1 MVFFCPHAAVS
12 FQPGNMFILKKE
24 GEAVSS
30 VTIKRWLLKPFVFF
44 SIIFV
49 LKSLLA
55 WGVIFEDLQFWKSVL
70 TEIPFVWALFFLIER
85 FASKRKLGYYMTV
98 NLLVTAI
105 FFAAIMYFK
114 YYGVIVTYH
123 AAEQVNQVTAVRNS
137 VFSLMDP
144 YYLLIFTDIIV
155 LGFYFFINKNGRNY
169 KKDKINRH
177 NGRMLHVVLFAV
189 SLGLCLFNILPNKAS
204 MNEIKKA
211 QEMGILNYEA
221 YTIFAQDKPELV
233 NASEITQDTINQL
246 KGIDPSAVSP
256 YAGAA
261 KGKNLII
268 IQLESFQNF
277 LLGLKVDGQE
287 ITPNL
292 NRLMED
298 SLYFNNFYQMVGQGN
313 TSDAEFVVNS
323 SFYIPPQGAATMS
336 YVDKEVPSLPRLL
349 QASGYQSATFHTND
363 VEFWNR
369 GELYS
374 SLGWDHYYDHKFFG
388 DEDTFFFG
396 ASDEVLYRKTSE
408 KLKEMS
414 DEGQP
419 FYAQVISMSAHH
431 PFTIPAEK
439 YKMKLPERYEG
450 TFVGDYIRSQNYADY
465 AFGQFVDEL
474 KADGIWDNSLIMV
487 YGDHMGLPIYSL
499 DHDDKE
505 LMKEIYG
512 YDYAYANM
520 LNIPLL
526 VHGKG
531 LAPQTLE
538 QVGGEVDIMPTA
550 ASLLGV
556 SMDNNIHFGQDLL
569 SQSYNLLPQRYY
581 LPTGSFIA
589 SSGLLIPGNS
599 FEDNTQYPLASGGH
613 TPAGT
618 EDEYTRALR
627 LRQLSDSYVTQ
638 LPDKEPAEE

>member
-1 MVFFCPHAAVS
+1 MPIGVFPLETDGIS
-12 FQPGNMFILKKE
+12 FTEKE
-24 GEAVSS
+24 GEIVSS
-30 VTIKRWLLKPFVFF
+30 QTVKQWLKKPFVYL
-44 SIIFV
+44 SLLFV
-49 LKSLLA
+49 LKSFLA
-55 WGVIFEDLQFWKSVL
+55 WGVIFGDWLPWKAIL
-70 TEIPFVWALFFLIER
+70 TEIPFVWALFCLIER

-98 NLLVTAI
+98 NLLLTGI

-144 YYLLIFTDIIV
+144 YYLLIFADVV
-155 LGFYFFINKNGRNY
+155 LLGIYFFFNKKGRTY
-169 KKDKINRH
+169 KKENINRR
-177 NGRMLHVVLFAV
+177 NRAWFYPVMFAV
-189 SLGLCLFNILPNKAS
+189 SLALCLFNILPNKAS

-221 YTIFAQDKPELV
+221 YTIFAQDKPEQV
-233 NASEITQDTINQL
+233 DASEITQEVINDL
-246 KGIDPSAVSP
+246 KGTDPDAVSP

-268 IQLESFQNF
+268 IQLESFQSF
-277 LLGLKVDGQE
+277 LLGLNVDGQE
-287 ITPNL
+287 VTPNL
-292 NRLMED
+292 NRLMKE
-298 SLYFNNFYQMVGQGN
+298 SLYFPNFYQMVGQGN

-323 SFYIPPQGAATMS
+323 SFYIPPQGAATMA
-336 YVDKEVPSLPRLL
+336 YVNKELPSLPRLL
-349 QASGYQSATFHTND
+349 KEYGYQSATFHTND

-374 SLGWDHYYDHKFFG
+374 ALGWDHYYDHEFFG
-388 DEDTFFFG
+388 NEDTFFFG
-396 ASDEVLYRKTSE
+396 ASDEVLYRKTAD
-408 KLKEMS
+408 KLKEMNAS
-414 DEGQP
+414 GQP

-439 YKMKLPERYEG
+439 YQMKLPERYEG

-465 AFGQFVDEL
+465 AFGQFIDEL
-474 KADGIWDNSLIMV
+474 KADGLLDNSLIMV

-505 LMKEIYG
+505 LMTEIYG
-512 YDYAYANM
+512 HDYEYAHM
-520 LNIPLL
+520 LNIPLMIHAEGAL
-526 VHGKG
+526 Q
-531 LAPQTLE
+531 PQTLE

-550 ASLLGV
+550 ASLLGI
-556 SMDNNIHFGQDLL
+556 SMDGQIHFGQDLL

-599 FEDNTQYPLASGGH
+599 FEDNTQYNLAAGGKA
-613 TPAGT
+613 PAGT
-618 EDEYTRALR
+618 EDEYNRALR
-627 LRQLSDSYVTQ
+627 LRQLSDSYVSQ
-638 LPDKEPAEE
+638 LPDKEKAPAE

>member
-1 MVFFCPHAAVS
+1 VSSLTIRRWLVKPFIFFTII
-12 FQPGNMFILKKE
+12 FILK
-24 GEAVSS
+24 S
-30 VTIKRWLLKPFVFF
+30 F
-44 SIIFV
+44 
-49 LKSLLA
+49 LA
-55 WGVIFEDLQFWKSVL
+55 WGVIFGDLLSWKSII
-70 TEIPFVWALFFLIER
+70 TEIPFVWALFCLIEA
-85 FASKRKLGYYMTV
+85 FASKRKLGYYMLV

-144 YYLLIFTDIIV
+144 YYLLIFADIIL
-155 LGFYFFINKNGRNY
+155 LGVYFFFNKKGRDY
-169 KKDKINRH
+169 KKENINRRT
-177 NGRMLHVVLFAV
+177 GTSKFSYSLLFAV
-189 SLGLCLFNILPNKAS
+189 SFGLCLFNILPNKAS

-211 QEMGILNYEA
+211 QEMGLLNYEA

-233 NASEITQDTINQL
+233 KASEITQDVINQV
-246 KGIDPSAVSP
+246 KGIDTAAVSP
-256 YAGAA
+256 FQGTA

-268 IQLESFQNF
+268 IQLESFQSF
-277 LLGLKVDGQE
+277 LLGLTIDGKE

-292 NRLMED
+292 NSLMKD
-298 SLYFNNFYQMVGQGN
+298 SLYFPNFYQMVGQGN

-336 YVDKEVPSLPRLL
+336 YVDKELPSLPRLL
-349 QASGYQSATFHTND
+349 QANGYQTATFHTND

-374 SLGWDHYYDHKFFG
+374 ALGWEHYYDHKFFG

-396 ASDEVLYRKTSE
+396 ASDEVLYRKTAD
-408 KLKEMS
+408 KLKEM
-414 DEGQP
+414 EGDGKP

-439 YKMKLPERYEG
+439 YQMKLPERYEG
-450 TFVGDYIRSQNYADY
+450 TFVGDYVRSQNYADY
-465 AFGQFVDEL
+465 AFGQFVEEL
-474 KADGIWDNSLIMV
+474 KANGLWDNSLIMV

-499 DHDDKE
+499 DHDDKQ
-505 LMKEIYG
+505 LMEEIYG
-512 YDYAYANM
+512 HEYGYADM
-520 LNIPLL
+520 LNIPLIIHEQGSL
-526 VHGKG
+526 T
-531 LAPQTLE
+531 PQTLE

-556 SMDNNIHFGQDLL
+556 PMADTIHFGQDITA
-569 SQSYNLLPQRYY
+569 QTYNLLPQRYY

-589 SSGLLIPGNS
+589 SSALLIPGNS
-599 FEDNTQYPLASGGH
+599 FEDNTQYTLAAGGKS
-613 TPAGT
+613 PAGT

-638 LPDKEPAEE
+638 LPDKAPDKE

>member
-1 MVFFCPHAAVS
+1 
-12 FQPGNMFILKKE
+12 MFILKKE

-55 WGVIFEDLQFWKSVL
+55 WGVIFEDTQFWKSVL

-233 NASEITQDTINQL
+233 EASEITQDTINQL
-246 KGIDPSAVSP
+246 KGIDASAVSP

-287 ITPNL
+287 VTPNL

-349 QASGYQSATFHTND
+349 QASGYQTATFHTND

-408 KLKEMS
+408 KLKEMN

-474 KADGIWDNSLIMV
+474 KANGLWDNSLIMV

-526 VHGKG
+526 IHGQQ

-599 FEDNTQYPLASGGH
+599 FEDNTQYLLANGGH

-638 LPDKEPAEE
+638 LPDKAPAEE

>member
-1 MVFFCPHAAVS
+1 M
-12 FQPGNMFILKKE
+12 
-24 GEAVSS
+24 VSS
-30 VTIKRWLLKPFVFF
+30 QTVKQWLKKPFVYL
-44 SIIFV
+44 SLLFV
-49 LKSLLA
+49 LKSFLA
-55 WGVIFEDLQFWKSVL
+55 WGVIFGDWLPWKAIL
-70 TEIPFVWALFFLIER
+70 TEIPFVWALFCLIER

-98 NLLVTAI
+98 NLLLTGI

-144 YYLLIFTDIIV
+144 YYLLIFADVV
-155 LGFYFFINKNGRNY
+155 LLGIYFFFNKKGRTY
-169 KKDKINRH
+169 KKENINRR
-177 NGRMLHVVLFAV
+177 NRAWFYPVMFAV
-189 SLGLCLFNILPNKAS
+189 SLALCLFNILPNKAS

-221 YTIFAQDKPELV
+221 YTIFAQDKPEQV
-233 NASEITQDTINQL
+233 DASEITQEVINDL
-246 KGIDPSAVSP
+246 KGTDPDAVSP

-268 IQLESFQNF
+268 IQLESFQSF
-277 LLGLKVDGQE
+277 LLGLNVDGQE
-287 ITPNL
+287 VTPNL
-292 NRLMED
+292 NRLMKE
-298 SLYFNNFYQMVGQGN
+298 SLYFPNFYQMVGQGN

-323 SFYIPPQGAATMS
+323 SFYIPPQGAATMA
-336 YVDKEVPSLPRLL
+336 YVNKELPSLPRLL
-349 QASGYQSATFHTND
+349 KEYGYQSATFHTND

-374 SLGWDHYYDHKFFG
+374 ALGWDHYYDHEFFG
-388 DEDTFFFG
+388 NEDTFFFG
-396 ASDEVLYRKTSE
+396 ASDEVLYRKTAD
-408 KLKEMS
+408 KLKEMNAS
-414 DEGQP
+414 GQP

-439 YKMKLPERYEG
+439 YQMKLPERYEG

-465 AFGQFVDEL
+465 AFGQFIDEL
-474 KADGIWDNSLIMV
+474 KADGLLDNSLIMV

-505 LMKEIYG
+505 LMTEIYG
-512 YDYAYANM
+512 HDYEYAHM
-520 LNIPLL
+520 LNIPLMIHAEGAL
-526 VHGKG
+526 Q
-531 LAPQTLE
+531 PQTLE

-550 ASLLGV
+550 ASLLGI
-556 SMDNNIHFGQDLL
+556 SMDGQIHFGQDLL

-599 FEDNTQYPLASGGH
+599 FEDNTQYNLAAGGKA
-613 TPAGT
+613 PAGT
-618 EDEYTRALR
+618 EDEYNRALR
-627 LRQLSDSYVTQ
+627 LRQLSDSYVSQ
-638 LPDKEPAEE
+638 LPDKEKAPAE

>member
-1 MVFFCPHAAVS
+1 MRCLLPAGK
-12 FQPGNMFILKKE
+12 QRFILQKE

-30 VTIKRWLLKPFVFF
+30 LTIKQWLVKPFVFF
-44 SIIFV
+44 TFIFI
-49 LKSLLA
+49 LKSFLA
-55 WGVIFEDLQFWKSVL
+55 WGVIFGDLLSWKAVI
-70 TEIPFVWALFFLIER
+70 TEIPFAWALFCLIEA
-85 FASKRKLGYYMTV
+85 FASKRKLGYYMLV
-98 NLLVTAI
+98 NLCVTAI

-144 YYLLIFTDIIV
+144 YYLLIFADIII
-155 LGFYFFINKNGRNY
+155 LGMYFFFNKKGRTY
-169 KKDKINRH
+169 KKENINRRT
-177 NGRMLHVVLFAV
+177 GTSKFSYSLLFAV
-189 SLGLCLFNILPNKAS
+189 SFGLCLFNILPNKAS

-211 QEMGILNYEA
+211 QEMGLLNYEA

-233 NASEITQDTINQL
+233 NASEITQDVINKE
-246 KGIDPSAVSP
+246 KGIDTAAVSP
-256 YAGAA
+256 FQGAA
-261 KGKNLII
+261 QGKNLII
-268 IQLESFQNF
+268 IQMESLQSF
-277 LLGLKVDGQE
+277 LLGLTIDGKE

-292 NRLMED
+292 NELMQD
-298 SLYFNNFYQMVGQGN
+298 SLYFPNFYQMVGQGN

-336 YVDKEVPSLPRLL
+336 YVDKELPSLPRLL
-349 QASGYQSATFHTND
+349 QANGYQTATFHTNE

-374 SLGWDHYYDHKFFG
+374 ALGWEQYYDHDFFG
-388 DEDTFFFG
+388 NEDTFFFG
-396 ASDEVLYRKTSE
+396 ASDEVLYRKTAD
-408 KLKEMS
+408 KLKELAA
-414 DEGQP
+414 DGKP

-439 YKMKLPERYEG
+439 YQMKLPERYEG
-450 TFVGDYIRSQNYADY
+450 TFVGDYVRAQNYADY
-465 AFGQFVDEL
+465 ALGQFIVEL
-474 KADGIWDNSLIMV
+474 KANGIWDNSLIML

-499 DHDDKE
+499 DHDDKQ
-505 LMKEIYG
+505 LMEEIYG
-512 YDYAYANM
+512 HAYEYADM
-520 LNIPLL
+520 LNIPLII
-526 VHGKG
+526 HAEGS

-556 SMDNNIHFGQDLL
+556 SMANNIYFGQDLT
-569 SQSYNLLPQRYY
+569 SQTYNLLPQRYY

-589 SSGLLIPGNS
+589 TSGLLIPGNS
-599 FEDNTQYPLASGGH
+599 FEDNTQYTLASGGKL
-613 TPAGT
+613 PAGT

-638 LPDKEPAEE
+638 LPDKAAAQE

>member
-1 MVFFCPHAAVS
+1 MSSQTVK
-12 FQPGNMFILKKE
+12 QWLK
-24 GEAVSS
+24 
-30 VTIKRWLLKPFVFF
+30 KPFVYL
-44 SIIFV
+44 SLLFV
-49 LKSLLA
+49 LKSFLA
-55 WGVIFEDLQFWKSVL
+55 WGVIFGDWLPWKAIL
-70 TEIPFVWALFFLIER
+70 TEIPFVWALFCLIER

-98 NLLVTAI
+98 NLLLTGI

-144 YYLLIFTDIIV
+144 YYLLIFADVV
-155 LGFYFFINKNGRNY
+155 LLGIYFFFNKKGRTY
-169 KKDKINRH
+169 KKENINRR
-177 NGRMLHVVLFAV
+177 NRAWFYPVMFAV
-189 SLGLCLFNILPNKAS
+189 SLALCLFNILPNKAS

-221 YTIFAQDKPELV
+221 YTIFAQDKPEQV
-233 NASEITQDTINQL
+233 DASEITQEVINDL
-246 KGIDPSAVSP
+246 KGTDPDAVSP

-268 IQLESFQNF
+268 IQLESFQSF
-277 LLGLKVDGQE
+277 LLGLNVDGQE
-287 ITPNL
+287 VTPNL
-292 NRLMED
+292 NRLMKE
-298 SLYFNNFYQMVGQGN
+298 SLYFPNFYQMVGQGN

-323 SFYIPPQGAATMS
+323 SFYIPPQGAATMA
-336 YVDKEVPSLPRLL
+336 YVNKELPSLPRLL
-349 QASGYQSATFHTND
+349 KEYGYQSATFHTND

-374 SLGWDHYYDHKFFG
+374 ALGWDHYYDHEFFG
-388 DEDTFFFG
+388 NEDTFFFG
-396 ASDEVLYRKTSE
+396 ASDEVLYRKTAD
-408 KLKEMS
+408 KLKEMNAS
-414 DEGQP
+414 GQP

-439 YKMKLPERYEG
+439 YQMKLPERYEG

-465 AFGQFVDEL
+465 AFGQFIDEL
-474 KADGIWDNSLIMV
+474 KADGLLDNSLIMV

-505 LMKEIYG
+505 LMTEIYG
-512 YDYAYANM
+512 HDYEYAHM
-520 LNIPLL
+520 LNIPLMIHAEGAL
-526 VHGKG
+526 Q
-531 LAPQTLE
+531 PQTLE

-550 ASLLGV
+550 ASLLGI
-556 SMDNNIHFGQDLL
+556 SMDGQIHFGQDLL

-599 FEDNTQYPLASGGH
+599 FEDNTQYNLAAGGKA
-613 TPAGT
+613 PAGT
-618 EDEYTRALR
+618 EDEYNRALR
-627 LRQLSDSYVTQ
+627 LRQLSDSYVSQ
-638 LPDKEPAEE
+638 LPDKEKAPAE

>member
-1 MVFFCPHAAVS
+1 M
-12 FQPGNMFILKKE
+12 L
-24 GEAVSS
+24 
-30 VTIKRWLLKPFVFF
+30 
-44 SIIFV
+44 
-49 LKSLLA
+49 
-55 WGVIFEDLQFWKSVL
+55 
-70 TEIPFVWALFFLIER
+70 
-85 FASKRKLGYYMTV
+85 V
-98 NLLVTAI
+98 NLVVTAI

-144 YYLLIFTDIIV
+144 YYLLIFADIIFF
-155 LGFYFFINKNGRNY
+155 GIYFFFNKKGRNY
-169 KKDKINRH
+169 KKENINRRT
-177 NGRMLHVVLFAV
+177 GTSKLSYSLLFAV

-211 QEMGILNYEA
+211 QEMGLLNYEA

-233 NASEITQDTINQL
+233 NASEITQDVINQA
-246 KGIDPSAVSP
+246 KGIDTTAVSP
-256 YAGAA
+256 LQGAA

-268 IQLESFQNF
+268 IQLESFQSF
-277 LLGLKVDGQE
+277 LLGLTIDGKE

-292 NRLMED
+292 NSLMKD
-298 SLYFNNFYQMVGQGN
+298 SLYFPNFYQMVGQGN

-336 YVDKEVPSLPRLL
+336 YVDKELPSLPRLL
-349 QASGYQSATFHTND
+349 QANGYQTATFHTND

-374 SLGWDHYYDHKFFG
+374 ALGWEKYYDHKFFG
-388 DEDTFFFG
+388 NEDAFFFG
-396 ASDEVLYRKTSE
+396 ASDEVLYRKTAD
-408 KLKEMS
+408 KLKEM
-414 DEGQP
+414 EGDGKP

-439 YKMKLPERYEG
+439 YQMKLPERYEG
-450 TFVGDYIRSQNYADY
+450 TFVGDYVRAQNYADY
-465 AFGQFVDEL
+465 AFGQFVEEL
-474 KADGIWDNSLIMV
+474 KANGLWDNSLIMV

-499 DHDDKE
+499 DRDDKQ
-505 LMKEIYG
+505 LMEEIYG
-512 YDYAYANM
+512 HDYEYANM
-520 LNIPLL
+520 LNIPLII
-526 VHGKG
+526 HGEG
-531 LAPQTLE
+531 SLTPQTLE

-556 SMDNNIHFGQDLL
+556 SMANNIYFGQDLTG
-569 SQSYNLLPQRYY
+569 QTYNLLPQRYY

-589 SSGLLIPGNS
+589 TSGLLIPGNS
-599 FEDNTQYPLASGGH
+599 FEDNTQYTLAAGGK

-638 LPDKEPAEE
+638 LPEKAKDKE

>member
-1 MVFFCPHAAVS
+1 MLSH
-12 FQPGNMFILKKE
+12 N
-24 GEAVSS
+24 
-30 VTIKRWLLKPFVFF
+30 IKRWLVKPFVFF
-44 SIIFV
+44 TLIFV

-55 WGVIFEDLQFWKSVL
+55 WGVIFGDVLSWKTVL
-70 TEIPFVWALFFLIER
+70 TEIPFVWVLFCLIER

-144 YYLLIFTDIIV
+144 YYLLIFADIIV
-155 LGFYFFINKNGRNY
+155 MGFYFFFNKKGRNY
-169 KKDKINRH
+169 KKDRINLQ
-177 NGRMLHVVLFAV
+177 NGRQLHIILSAV

-233 NASEITQDTINQL
+233 KASDITQDVINQL
-246 KGIDPSAVSP
+246 KGIDPAAVSP
-256 YAGAA
+256 LQGAS

-268 IQLESFQNF
+268 IQMESFQSF
-277 LLGLKVDGQE
+277 LMGLKVDGQE
-287 ITPNL
+287 ITPNM

-298 SLYFNNFYQMVGQGN
+298 SLYFPNFYQMVGQGN

-349 QASGYQSATFHTND
+349 QDNGYQTVTFHTND

-374 SLGWDHYYDHKFFG
+374 SLGWEQYYDHQFFG

-396 ASDEVLYRKTSE
+396 PSDEVLYRKTSD
-408 KLKEMS
+408 KLKEM
-414 DEGQP
+414 DDAKNP

-431 PFTIPAEK
+431 PFTIPEEK
-439 YKMKLPERYEG
+439 YMMKLPERYEG
-450 TFVGDYIRSQNYADY
+450 TFVGDYIRAQNYADY

-474 KADGIWDNSLIMV
+474 KANGVWDNSLIMV

-505 LMKEIYG
+505 LMTEIYG
-512 YDYAYANM
+512 REYEYAEM
-520 LNIPLL
+520 LNIPLII
-526 VHGKG
+526 HDKG
-531 LAPQTLE
+531 SLTPQTLE
-538 QVGGEVDIMPTA
+538 QVGGEIDIMPTA
-550 ASLLGV
+550 VRLLGL
-556 SMDNNIHFGQDLL
+556 SMDNQIHFGQDLL

-589 SSGLLIPGNS
+589 TSGLLIPGNS
-599 FEDNTQYPLASGGH
+599 FEDNTQYTLAAGGKAP
-613 TPAGT
+613 TGT
-618 EDEYTRALR
+618 EDEYNRALR
-627 LRQLSDSYVTQ
+627 LRQLSDSYMTQ
-638 LPDKEPAEE
+638 LPDKVKAE

>member
-1 MVFFCPHAAVS
+1 MRCVLLA
-12 FQPGNMFILKKE
+12 GKRRFILQKE

-30 VTIKRWLLKPFVFF
+30 LTIKRWLVKPFVFF
-44 SIIFV
+44 SIIFI
-49 LKSLLA
+49 LKSCLA
-55 WGVIFEDLQFWKSVL
+55 WGVIFGDLLPWKTIL
-70 TEIPFVWALFFLIER
+70 TEIPFVWALFCLIER

-144 YYLLIFTDIIV
+144 YYLLIFADIII
-155 LGFYFFINKNGRNY
+155 LGIYFFFNKKGRTY
-169 KKDKINRH
+169 KKDNINRCDH
-177 NGRMLHVVLFAV
+177 RRNGKLSFSVLFAV
-189 SLGLCLFNILPNKAS
+189 SFALCLFNILPNKAS

-221 YTIFAQDKPELV
+221 YTIFAQDKTELV
-233 NASEITQDTINQL
+233 NASEITQDAINKL
-246 KGIDPSAVSP
+246 KGIDPAAVSP
-256 YAGAA
+256 LQGAA

-268 IQLESFQNF
+268 IQLESFQSF
-277 LLGLKVDGQE
+277 LMGLKVDGLE

-292 NRLMED
+292 NRLMDE
-298 SLYFNNFYQMVGQGN
+298 SLYFPNFYQMVGQGN

-323 SFYIPPQGAATMS
+323 SYYIPPQGAATMA
-336 YVDKEVPSLPRLL
+336 YVDKDLPSLPKLL
-349 QASGYQSATFHTND
+349 QANGYQTATFHTND

-374 SLGWDHYYDHKFFG
+374 SLGWEQYYDHKFFG

-396 ASDEVLYRKTSE
+396 SSDEVLYRRSAE
-408 KLKEMS
+408 KLKEMDDS
-414 DEGQP
+414 SKP

-439 YKMKLPERYEG
+439 YQMKLPERYEG

-465 AFGQFVDEL
+465 AFGQFVEEL
-474 KADGIWDNSLIMV
+474 KASGVWNNSLIMV

-505 LMKEIYG
+505 LMTEIYG
-512 YDYAYANM
+512 HEYEYSDM
-520 LNIPLL
+520 LNIPLIIHAGDSL
-526 VHGKG
+526 K
-531 LAPQTLE
+531 PQTLE
-538 QVGGEVDIMPTA
+538 QVGGEIDIMPTA

-556 SMDNNIHFGQDLL
+556 SMANNIHFGQDLL
-569 SQSYNLLPQRYY
+569 SQTYNLLPQRYY

-599 FEDNTQYPLASGGH
+599 FEDNTQYKLAAGGK
-613 TPAGT
+613 TPDGT
-618 EDEYTRALR
+618 EDEYTNALR

-638 LPDKEPAEE
+638 LPDKKTAVE

>member
-1 MVFFCPHAAVS
+1 
-12 FQPGNMFILKKE
+12 
-24 GEAVSS
+24 
-30 VTIKRWLLKPFVFF
+30 
-44 SIIFV
+44 
-49 LKSLLA
+49 
-55 WGVIFEDLQFWKSVL
+55 
-70 TEIPFVWALFFLIER
+70 
-85 FASKRKLGYYMTV
+85 
-98 NLLVTAI
+98 
-105 FFAAIMYFK
+105 MYFK

-144 YYLLIFTDIIV
+144 YYLLIFIDIIV
-155 LGFYFFINKNGRNY
+155 LGFYFFINKNGRTY

-177 NGRMLHVVLFAV
+177 NGRMLHTVLFAV
-189 SLGLCLFNILPNKAS
+189 SFGLCLFNILPNKAS

-233 NASEITQDTINQL
+233 DASEITQDTINQL
-246 KGIDPSAVSP
+246 KGIDTSAVSP

-268 IQLESFQNF
+268 VQMESFQNF

-292 NRLMED
+292 NRFMEE
-298 SLYFNNFYQMVGQGN
+298 SLYFPNFYQMVGQGN

-336 YVDKEVPSLPRLL
+336 YVDKELPSLPRLL
-349 QASGYQSATFHTND
+349 QSSGYQTATFHTND

-374 SLGWDHYYDHKFFG
+374 SLGWEHYYDHQFFG
-388 DEDTFFFG
+388 DEDAFFFG

-408 KLKEMS
+408 KLKEMN
-414 DEGQP
+414 DAGQP
-419 FYAQVISMSAHH
+419 FYAQVISMSSHH
-431 PFTIPAEK
+431 PFTIPEEK

-450 TFVGDYIRSQNYADY
+450 TFVGDYVRAQNYADY
-465 AFGQFVDEL
+465 AFGQFMDEL
-474 KADGIWDNSLIMV
+474 KANGLWDNSVIMV

-505 LMKEIYG
+505 LMTEIYG
-512 YDYAYANM
+512 HEYGYANM

-526 VHGKG
+526 IHGPA
-531 LAPQTLE
+531 LAPQTLT

-556 SMDNNIHFGQDLL
+556 SMDNHIYFGQDLL

-581 LPTGSFIA
+581 LPTGSFVNNEELFL
-589 SSGLLIPGNS
+589 SGSG
-599 FEDNTQYPLASGGH
+599 FEDGQHYTLSGDGIKPLQS
-613 TPAGT
+613 T
-618 EDEYTRALR
+618 EDEFNRALEL
-627 LRQLSDSYVTQ
+627 LRMSDSYVTQ
-638 LPDKEPAEE
+638 LPDRVVEE